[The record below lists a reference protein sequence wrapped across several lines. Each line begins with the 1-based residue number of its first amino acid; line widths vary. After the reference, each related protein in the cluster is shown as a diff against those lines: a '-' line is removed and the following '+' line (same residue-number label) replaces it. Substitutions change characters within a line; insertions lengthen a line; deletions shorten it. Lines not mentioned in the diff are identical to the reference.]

1 MIFFRQQRLL
11 RLERKMKKE
20 KRVGEAHLQENAPN
34 HLERKRA
41 KKTQTCHHLQRRTPS
56 LRGEEMWRIHSKALV
71 ILTVFQIFVASIRN
85 SQVLGCFLFA
95 RTCWPHWP
103 VCKCNG
109 SVLPNWQSCFWLTCS
124 SFKSQ
129 FGKKQLSVLQHLCIT
144 KKLLQTK
151 TIAS

>member
-41 KKTQTCHHLQRRTPS
+41 KKMQTCHHLQRRTPS

-85 SQVLGCFLFA
+85 SQVLRCFLFA
-95 RTCWPHWP
+95 RTCCLQMQWISSAKLTELILTNLFIFQEL
-103 VCKCNG
+103 V
-109 SVLPNWQSCFWLTCS
+109 WQETALS
-124 SFKSQ
+124 SAALVHY
-129 FGKKQLSVLQHLCIT
+129 KKI
-144 KKLLQTK
+144 
-151 TIAS
+151 IAN

>member
-34 HLERKRA
+34 HLGRKRA

-95 RTCWPHWP
+95 RLASLQMQWISSAKLTELLLTNLLIFQEL
-103 VCKCNG
+103 V
-109 SVLPNWQSCFWLTCS
+109 WQETALS
-124 SFKSQ
+124 SAALVHY
-129 FGKKQLSVLQHLCIT
+129 KKI
-144 KKLLQTK
+144 
-151 TIAS
+151 IAN